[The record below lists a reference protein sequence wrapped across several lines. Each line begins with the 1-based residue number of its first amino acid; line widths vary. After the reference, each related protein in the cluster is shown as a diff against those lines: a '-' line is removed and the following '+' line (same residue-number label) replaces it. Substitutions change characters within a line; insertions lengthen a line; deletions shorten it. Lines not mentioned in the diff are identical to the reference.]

1 MSSME
6 FEQISTTFLFC
17 ICHVV
22 ILAVSNMSIHICQ
35 ILMSA
40 VQEETIVLRTVPT
53 QLAAT
58 SAPAMRATRTKE
70 QEESALVHINMNL
83 NPCSHIFFAR
93 TLTGNVTLC
102 HSIKGGNIRRIYGSY
117 VMCGVYLFQQ
127 KIGCLKLLT
136 AL

>member
-58 SAPAMRATRTKE
+58 SAPAMRATKE

-83 NPCSHIFFAR
+83 NPCSHTYA
-93 TLTGNVTLC
+93 
-102 HSIKGGNIRRIYGSY
+102 H
-117 VMCGVYLFQQ
+117 LF
-127 KIGCLKLLT
+127 C
-136 AL
+136 

>member
-6 FEQISTTFLFC
+6 FEQISTIFLFC

-58 SAPAMRATRTKE
+58 SAPAMRATRPKE

-83 NPCSHIFFAR
+83 NPCSHTYAHSYKKYFIAR
-93 TLTGNVTLC
+93 TLTGNVTL
-102 HSIKGGNIRRIYGSY
+102 
-117 VMCGVYLFQQ
+117 
-127 KIGCLKLLT
+127 
-136 AL
+136 